1 MEKLRKAEEYL
12 SMLES
17 EDRSVAT
24 NDWLHRFH
32 SVVASDTTTNNP
44 KEKRNGDEEK
54 EKEGTCHNN
63 NTEDGPS
70 EPQPQWD
77 THARTSL
84 SIGTDNTTL
93 SPAQFAIASTLY
105 LLTKAEVC
113 QQEILDFRLS
123 HVLAPKIRLL
133 GKPHLRTIFRKRFLS
148 GWEEKAGDSTSSSS
162 STGDQTTSLLRTML
176 PNTTAWI
183 TETIEHSCIPREN
196 LRNCEQKA
204 AEAIMITGWI
214 DGVIFRRRTQ
224 PQRHWYHSTI
234 PSPRGITHRSRFRIP
249 NSNRYVNIQ

>member
-1 MEKLRKAEEYL
+1 MTFVVVVVVWVVVVKGGGVPFGMYMEKLRKAEEYL

-17 EDRSVAT
+17 DDRSVAT

-148 GWEEKAGDSTSSSS
+148 G
-162 STGDQTTSLLRTML
+162 
-176 PNTTAWI
+176 
-183 TETIEHSCIPREN
+183 
-196 LRNCEQKA
+196 
-204 AEAIMITGWI
+204 
-214 DGVIFRRRTQ
+214 
-224 PQRHWYHSTI
+224 
-234 PSPRGITHRSRFRIP
+234 
-249 NSNRYVNIQ
+249 